1 MGDTDKIYWCNVEN
15 VEGFSISAM
24 LHTSWG
30 IHFIRYDLNI
40 SRNAGRYIVPP
51 ISFGIFYHLFLCR
64 LLWPL
69 LELEIVH
76 SS

>member
-1 MGDTDKIYWCNVEN
+1 
-15 VEGFSISAM
+15 M

-40 SRNAGRYIVPP
+40 SRNAGPKIVPP
-51 ISFGIFYHLFLCR
+51 ILFGIFLSSFFVCR